1 MGFLLHDDRKNSGEE
16 GYMAAGLGK
25 TEVIALG
32 SILGV
37 FAFLVSLGV
46 AAYCYR
52 MYDIFKR
59 TKRGSSNESGR
70 KLVYVQQEK
79 PSKAEKTPASNK
91 SLRKILKTSMPPPK
105 PILRNPLVIPQKSM
119 PSRNHRS
126 PREVQIHNSYPG
138 GVRVIRLNQDH
149 AKPMLVY
156 RPGPPRPTYTQSHLP
171 NTVPHLR
178 LGDYRPKMVSGYF
191 SPNNVR
197 SMMDDFP
204 VNSDTSFNSS
214 GSRFTWVPAKP
225 EKVNHQARHYQLDCI
240 CDVNFIQLDEKG
252 TQTKPAKERRKVTR
266 NSATSTSG
274 HKFPDPT
281 TVKTIKQNS
290 DLTSQI
296 TQYIETGSKFVII
309 DYIASDNQKSG
320 ELPLSTSTPR
330 DYQGLTTDTNHNFV
344 PRQRKPHDGSLV
356 EIPAS

>member
-1 MGFLLHDDRKNSGEE
+1 MSSRFSCILKKMQSNIIKYNCQKFILH
-16 GYMAAGLGK
+16 
-25 TEVIALG
+25 
-32 SILGV
+32 
-37 FAFLVSLGV
+37 
-46 AAYCYR
+46 R

-70 KLVYVQQEK
+70 KLVYVQHEK

-91 SLRKILKTSMPPPK
+91 SLRKILKTSMPSPK

-119 PSRNHRS
+119 PSRSNRS

-178 LGDYRPKMVSGYF
+178 LGDYRPKMVNGYF

-214 GSRFTWVPAKP
+214 EYFTTHVFMC
-225 EKVNHQARHYQLDCI
+225 N
-240 CDVNFIQLDEKG
+240 
-252 TQTKPAKERRKVTR
+252 T
-266 NSATSTSG
+266 
-274 HKFPDPT
+274 
-281 TVKTIKQNS
+281 
-290 DLTSQI
+290 
-296 TQYIETGSKFVII
+296 YILRSF
-309 DYIASDNQKSG
+309 
-320 ELPLSTSTPR
+320 
-330 DYQGLTTDTNHNFV
+330 
-344 PRQRKPHDGSLV
+344 
-356 EIPAS
+356 

>member
-1 MGFLLHDDRKNSGEE
+1 METRTSPDAN
-16 GYMAAGLGK
+16 
-25 TEVIALG
+25 
-32 SILGV
+32 
-37 FAFLVSLGV
+37 
-46 AAYCYR
+46 R
-52 MYDIFKR
+52 MYDMFKR

-70 KLVYVQQEK
+70 KLVYVQQEI
-79 PSKAEKTPASNK
+79 PSKAEKIQAPNK

-119 PSRNHRS
+119 PLRSNRS

-156 RPGPPRPTYTQSHLP
+156 RPGPPRPTYTQTHLP

-178 LGDYRPKMVSGYF
+178 LGDYRPKIVNGYF

-197 SMMDDFP
+197 SMMDEFP
-204 VNSDTSFNSS
+204 VDSDTSLNSS
-214 GSRFTWVPAKP
+214 GSRFTWVPAEP
-225 EKVNHQARHYQLDCI
+225 EK
-240 CDVNFIQLDEKG
+240 VNFIQLDEKG

-290 DLTSQI
+290 DLTPQI

-309 DYIASDNQKSG
+309 DYIDSDNQKPG

-344 PRQRKPHDGSLV
+344 PRQRKPHEGSLV

>member
-1 MGFLLHDDRKNSGEE
+1 
-16 GYMAAGLGK
+16 
-25 TEVIALG
+25 
-32 SILGV
+32 
-37 FAFLVSLGV
+37 
-46 AAYCYR
+46 

-214 GSRFTWVPAKP
+214 EYFTTHVFM
-225 EKVNHQARHYQLDCI
+225 C
-240 CDVNFIQLDEKG
+240 
-252 TQTKPAKERRKVTR
+252 
-266 NSATSTSG
+266 
-274 HKFPDPT
+274 
-281 TVKTIKQNS
+281 KT
-290 DLTSQI
+290 
-296 TQYIETGSKFVII
+296 YILRSF
-309 DYIASDNQKSG
+309 
-320 ELPLSTSTPR
+320 
-330 DYQGLTTDTNHNFV
+330 
-344 PRQRKPHDGSLV
+344 
-356 EIPAS
+356 